1 MKKTILIFTILL
13 VNLFATSQ
21 VLYPKGCYMS
31 FKEVLTKTPS
41 EDHQLAIKKRTN
53 LDIKMNGGNDY
64 KLISANNTIKREFLK
79 KKIFAYSTG
88 DSLFINCLKYRLQ
101 AWFSNVVSDGKYL
114 VFTAGIPM
122 DKDMQTKAMQE
133 EIQLGM
139 SFGVV
144 VGAFSG
150 ASLAMERYLYILNK
164 ETNNIV
170 LINNEVMND
179 VLKDFPDLLEQYNS
193 ENGKNEISVRIEY
206 LNLLNKKYE

>member
-53 LDIKMNGGNDY
+53 FDIKMNGGNDY

-101 AWFSNVVSDGKYL
+101 AWYTNVVSDGKYL

>member
-101 AWFSNVVSDGKYL
+101 AWYSNVVSDGKYL

>member
-41 EDHQLAIKKRTN
+41 KNHQLAIKKRTN
-53 LDIKMNGGNDY
+53 FDIKMNGGNDY

-101 AWFSNVVSDGKYL
+101 AWYTNVVSDGKYL